1 MDPQNIVV
9 KPGNRHAADF
19 VEAVIRKTTHHL
31 LGCHA
36 RSAHPDKHPDQ
47 EPQQC
52 ADQAKTTPARAAKTI
67 VLISEIKTIKVT
79 ILRALALIFVLYVAV
94 MRRTN
99 DTAYLP
105 IAVGTALWFVAAIV
119 LLIFQVADP
128 LWIGVCAVAAIT
140 GLIGLIYLGRR
151 AKRPGITYE

>member
-1 MDPQNIVV
+1 M
-9 KPGNRHAADF
+9 
-19 VEAVIRKTTHHL
+19 
-31 LGCHA
+31 
-36 RSAHPDKHPDQ
+36 
-47 EPQQC
+47 
-52 ADQAKTTPARAAKTI
+52 
-67 VLISEIKTIKVT
+67 LISEIKTIKVT